1 MGLFDSIFGKKNEVQ
16 FSVHESL
23 EQQRKDA
30 ADSVSEMFKSVLVPL
45 ILDGLD
51 CDELPNGIGE
61 FGSLD
66 NPIPVNGSI
75 GEIKYLVKLR
85 GKTGKPIMF
94 HRIGSMTS
102 KVIGRSVDKY
112 ELVCL
117 DGTQWSYLHFDFYH
131 PRRSN
136 ITPPNFTLI
145 PYNKELGLDIPFGFG
160 SNGRVDSFPHGLPS
174 ALIDLYKGDLG
185 IKLAQ
190 TIEDVLSSHNFQR
203 PNRL

>member
-1 MGLFDSIFGKKNEVQ
+1 
-16 FSVHESL
+16 
-23 EQQRKDA
+23 
-30 ADSVSEMFKSVLVPL
+30 
-45 ILDGLD
+45 
-51 CDELPNGIGE
+51 
-61 FGSLD
+61 
-66 NPIPVNGSI
+66 
-75 GEIKYLVKLR
+75 
-85 GKTGKPIMF
+85 
-94 HRIGSMTS
+94 MTS